1 MMEDSPQPDLEM
13 DKAAK
18 PIHEAASAYARL
30 IVKSAADP
38 YLLEAAVRIGV
49 SDFVWRLHDELAAD
63 FEHERLLKA
72 ASNELLFQAEA
83 FTKAIEGG
91 VDHERYRKAMDELWE
106 AREAAA
112 RGEQEAHG
120 ETNA

>member
-1 MMEDSPQPDLEM
+1 MEDSPQLGFEM

-38 YLLEAAVRIGV
+38 YLLEAAVRVGV
-49 SDFVWRLHDELAAD
+49 SAFVWRLHDELAAD

-72 ASNELLFQAEA
+72 ASSELLLQAA
-83 FTKAIEGG
+83 ALSKAIEGG

-112 RGEQEAHG
+112 RGKQEAHG